1 MATGRATPFSRAPNQ
16 DPAQAAAL
24 DGLRDRAVAQ
34 QPAAAPAPAPQG
46 GAPGGGNQVAAV
58 LAQAFELIVNS
69 PPEMLQVNL
78 QQVEQFIGAL
88 QQLAQGVPGVEQ
100 GAAGA
105 APVGAAP
112 GQAPGGGGLP
122 PAGVPGQPVV

>member
-1 MATGRATPFSRAPNQ
+1 MANGKATPFSRAPNQ

-34 QPAAAPAPAPQG
+34 AQPAPQPTAAPAPQG
-46 GAPGGGNQVAAV
+46 GVPGGGNQVAAV

-69 PPEMLQVNL
+69 PPEMLQINL

-88 QQLAQGVPGVEQ
+88 QQLAQGVPGVQQ
-100 GAAGA
+100 GAQQGA
-105 APVGAAP
+105 PSGPAPGQPLGAPVGA
-112 GQAPGGGGLP
+112 
-122 PAGVPGQPVV
+122 PGQPVV